1 MVISLVMVAKS
12 AGQDRTAAQMMP
24 GCECSGN
31 NAALGAV
38 ELAKRGSS
46 YGTYCAAW
54 EDGVCNATG
63 TAATAG
69 KHRCDGTN
77 ASKCETL
84 WPDRDFTKDQS
95 WCTCMQHCAAIRLAT
110 HAYPLAVSWSN
121 AVGAEAVECGTRL

>member
-1 MVISLVMVAKS
+1 MPKSGPAPWILILVASLVMAAPS

-38 ELAKRGSS
+38 ELAKRGAS

-54 EDGVCNATG
+54 EDGVCNST
-63 TAATAG
+63 TTTATAG
-69 KHRCDGTN
+69 KHLCAPN

-95 WCTCMQHCAAIRLAT
+95 W
-110 HAYPLAVSWSN
+110 
-121 AVGAEAVECGTRL
+121 